1 MYKPTNISQDSKFWL
16 IQCYAAKLMKRLRIL
31 VTVKSWK
38 SFCLTFLNFS
48 IAYPKQAIN
57 LHSQALCILCLYNY
71 PENWHYLI
79 ILQLVWTFLTP
90 LRSRCKSYFSWILTY
105 RSFYLLTTHNCVKRL
120 SFCMIGSFVN
130 SDEVVWRFNGET
142 FVKQSVK
149 LVPSVNLLFWKFCYQ
164 ESGH

>member
-1 MYKPTNISQDSKFWL
+1 MES
-16 IQCYAAKLMKRLRIL
+16 
-31 VTVKSWK
+31 VKSWK
-38 SFCLTFLNFS
+38 SFCLTVLNFS
-48 IAYPKQAIN
+48 QFSIKYPTQAIN
-57 LHSQALCILCLYNY
+57 LRSQALCILCLYNY

-120 SFCMIGSFVN
+120 YFCMIGSFVN